1 VATSRSA
8 GAALLED
15 GWRDFAEIELLH
27 DDGGRARRALAEQVL
42 LPRFAAR
49 SRADVIHSLA
59 STAPARPR
67 VPSVVT
73 LHDVTFFQHKTFSP
87 VTTFGLRR
95 TVTAGARG
103 AAGFIAAS
111 EAARDEICAVLGLDP
126 AAFTVVPHGP
136 GRTAGVAPAPAH
148 AVRELYAL
156 GDNRVLL
163 SVGAKRPHKNQE
175 VLVRA
180 AGSLPADVVLVLA
193 GHPEPYDQELRGIAR
208 ELGVTGRIRFVDY
221 VGDDELEA
229 LWRLSAAS
237 AQPTLAEGFGLPVLE
252 AMAHGV
258 ATACS
263 DIAVLREV
271 GGDVPYYF
279 DPHDSLSATA
289 AIEAALSDPGA
300 GGRGRER
307 AALFTWKRAAE
318 QTFVAY
324 ERALSA
330 RS

>member
-1 VATSRSA
+1 
-8 GAALLED
+8 
-15 GWRDFAEIELLH
+15 
-27 DDGGRARRALAEQVL
+27 
-42 LPRFAAR
+42 
-49 SRADVIHSLA
+49 
-59 STAPARPR
+59 
-67 VPSVVT
+67 
-73 LHDVTFFQHKTFSP
+73 
-87 VTTFGLRR
+87 
-95 TVTAGARG
+95 
-103 AAGFIAAS
+103 
-111 EAARDEICAVLGLDP
+111 
-126 AAFTVVPHGP
+126 
-136 GRTAGVAPAPAH
+136 
-148 AVRELYAL
+148 
-156 GDNRVLL
+156 
-163 SVGAKRPHKNQE
+163 
-175 VLVRA
+175 
-180 AGSLPADVVLVLA
+180 
-193 GHPEPYDQELRGIAR
+193 
-208 ELGVTGRIRFVDY
+208 
-221 VGDDELEA
+221 